1 MRQLDN
7 ESPDNDVADGDDKAR
22 KMRRKT
28 EASIVQEEEEGR
40 RNIAPNWRCT
50 IATRILYLV
59 DTLSI
64 LTCQLLLLS
73 VKPRNLQLYLCVSSA
88 VKGWVAT
95 AAGGAAYNQWLY
107 RGGVGVYS

>member
-64 LTCQLLLLS
+64 LTC
-73 VKPRNLQLYLCVSSA
+73 
-88 VKGWVAT
+88 
-95 AAGGAAYNQWLY
+95 
-107 RGGVGVYS
+107 